1 VEVLVKKIGGIIV
14 KGLAAIL
21 PLALSIYLVYWLF
34 VGTEELLRSAYLGVF
49 PQSFYF
55 PGLGIILAVLL
66 LFAAGLLV
74 QTFLVQWLLKL
85 GERIIN
91 KIPLIKSIYTS
102 INDFMQFVSSSAA
115 SDADKVVAISMENG
129 SKLIGLVTSES
140 LAEKFFDGDD
150 AKRVGVF
157 LPMSYNLGGYT
168 IYVKKDQLEVLD
180 IGVEEALRII
190 LTGGVTAGG
199 KQNQE

>member
-1 VEVLVKKIGGIIV
+1 MKKIGGVIV

-21 PLALSIYLVYWLF
+21 PLALSIYLIYWLF
-34 VGTEELLRSAYLGVF
+34 VGAEDLLQSAYLSVF
-49 PQSFYF
+49 PESFYF
-55 PGLGIILAVLL
+55 PGLGIILAIVL

-74 QTFLVQWLLKL
+74 QTYLVQWLLKL

-91 KIPLIKSIYTS
+91 KIPLVKSIYTS
-102 INDFMQFVSSSAA
+102 IHDFMQFVSSSAA
-115 SDADKVVAISMENG
+115 SDADKVVAVSMSDG

-140 LAEKFFDGDD
+140 LAEKFFDGED
-150 AKRVGVF
+150 AKRIGVF

-180 IGVEEALRII
+180 IGVEEALRIV

-199 KQNQE
+199 KDSEN

>member
-1 VEVLVKKIGGIIV
+1 MKKIGGIIV

>member
-1 VEVLVKKIGGIIV
+1 MKKIGSIIV

-49 PQSFYF
+49 PQSYYF
-55 PGLGIILAVLL
+55 PGLGIILAVVL

-102 INDFMQFVSSSAA
+102 IHDFMQFVSSSAA
-115 SDADKVVAISMENG
+115 SDADKVVAVSMPDG

-180 IGVEEALRII
+180 IGVEEALRIV

-199 KQNQE
+199 KNAKD

>member
-1 VEVLVKKIGGIIV
+1 MKKIGSIIV

-34 VGTEELLRSAYLGVF
+34 IGTEELLRSAYLGVF
-49 PQSFYF
+49 PQSYYF
-55 PGLGIILAVLL
+55 PGLGIILAVVL

-91 KIPLIKSIYTS
+91 KIPFIKSIYTS

-115 SDADKVVAISMENG
+115 SDADKVVAVSMSDG
-129 SKLIGLVTSES
+129 AKLIGLVTSES

-168 IYVKKDQLEVLD
+168 IYVKKDQIEVLD
-180 IGVEEALRII
+180 IGVEEALRIV
-190 LTGGVTAGG
+190 LTGGVTSGG
-199 KQNQE
+199 EQSKEKS

>member
-1 VEVLVKKIGGIIV
+1 MKKIGGVIV

-21 PLALSIYLVYWLF
+21 PLALSIYLIYWLF
-34 VGTEELLRSAYLGVF
+34 VGAEDLLQSAYLSVF
-49 PQSFYF
+49 PESFYF
-55 PGLGIILAVLL
+55 PGLGIILAIVL

-74 QTFLVQWLLKL
+74 QTYLVQWLLKL

-91 KIPLIKSIYTS
+91 KIPLVKSIYTS
-102 INDFMQFVSSSAA
+102 IHDFMQFVSSSAA
-115 SDADKVVAISMENG
+115 SDADKVVAVSMSDG

-140 LAEKFFDGDD
+140 LAEKFFDGED
-150 AKRVGVF
+150 AKRIGVF

-180 IGVEEALRII
+180 IGVEEALRIV

-199 KQNQE
+199 KDSEK

>member
-1 VEVLVKKIGGIIV
+1 MKKIGGIIV

-74 QTFLVQWLLKL
+74 QTFLVHWLLKL

>member
-1 VEVLVKKIGGIIV
+1 MKKIGSIIV

-49 PQSFYF
+49 PESYYF
-55 PGLGIILAVLL
+55 PGLGIILAVVL

-102 INDFMQFVSSSAA
+102 IHDFMQFASSSAA
-115 SDADKVVAISMENG
+115 SDADKVVAVSMPDG

-180 IGVEEALRII
+180 IGVEEALRIV

-199 KQNQE
+199 KKSED